1 MDNIVAESASTPKDS
16 NQASSAYE
24 RLEQDILTGHL
35 KPGER
40 LRLKELI
47 ETYNTGNSPMREAL
61 SRLSARGLVVRE
73 ENRGFS
79 VPHASKD
86 SLMELLRTRCWL
98 EEIGLRES
106 IATGGGDW
114 EEGIVLAF
122 HWLSQSTNSS
132 DTINGRK
139 SPEWSKHHQGF
150 HMALI
155 SACNSSILIDFCT
168 QLQGRSFRYS
178 NLAKISKYAGRD
190 ELDEHR
196 EIKDATLN
204 RDAELAV
211 SNLQKH
217 YTTTLEI
224 LLASDRFD

>member
-1 MDNIVAESASTPKDS
+1 MATDTSNSIDS
-16 NQASSAYE
+16 NHSSSAYE

-79 VPHASKD
+79 VPHASKE
-86 SLMELLRTRCWL
+86 SLKELLKTRCWL

-106 IATGGGDW
+106 ITAGGSEW

-122 HWLSQSTNSS
+122 HWLHQATNSDES
-132 DTINGRK
+132 SSGRK
-139 SPEWSKHHQGF
+139 SPKWSKYHLGF
-150 HMALI
+150 HVALI
-155 SACNSSILIDFCT
+155 SACESSILIDFCT

-178 NLAKISKYAGRD
+178 NLAKISNHAGRN
-190 ELDEHR
+190 ELEEHR

-204 RDAELAV
+204 RDADLAV
-211 SNLQKH
+211 SKLHKH

>member
-1 MDNIVAESASTPKDS
+1 MTTDPSKAIDS
-16 NQASSAYE
+16 NHSSSAYE

-61 SRLSARGLVVRE
+61 SRLSARGLVIRE

-86 SLMELLRTRCWL
+86 SLKELLKTRCWL

-106 IATGGGDW
+106 IATGGNEW
-114 EEGIVLAF
+114 EEGVVLAF
-122 HWLSQSTNSS
+122 HWLNQATNSD
-132 DTINGRK
+132 DTSNDRK
-139 SPEWSKHHQGF
+139 TAEWSKYHLGF
-150 HMALI
+150 HVALVA
-155 SACNSSILIDFCT
+155 ACNSTILIDFCT

-178 NLAKISKYAGRD
+178 NLAKISKHAGRN
-190 ELDEHR
+190 ELEEHR

-204 RDAELAV
+204 RDADLAV
-211 SNLQKH
+211 SKLHKH